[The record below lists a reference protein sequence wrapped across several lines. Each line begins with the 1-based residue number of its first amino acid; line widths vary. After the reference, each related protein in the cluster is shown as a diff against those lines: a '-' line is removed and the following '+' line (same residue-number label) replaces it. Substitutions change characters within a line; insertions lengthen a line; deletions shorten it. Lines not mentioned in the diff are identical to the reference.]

1 MNRVLGKS
9 RPPEMEETAARGGTL
24 MGGKK
29 AAKGR
34 LLEAGETTEMRGEG
48 QEEQQ
53 GQFDP
58 IEESEDRL
66 DARDRLRSGLWA
78 TPLKA
83 RSSATMA
90 SQTASLVEKSA
101 SRTNGRPTPAHAKPG
116 GFQNGQQTPEAEV

>member
-9 RPPEMEETAARGGTL
+9 RPPETEETAAKGGTL

-29 AAKGR
+29 VAKGR
-34 LLEAGETTEMRGEG
+34 LLEAGETTEMHREG

-66 DARDRLRSGLWA
+66 DARDWLRSGLWV

-83 RSSATMA
+83 RSSATVA
-90 SQTASLVEKSA
+90 SQTTSLVEKSA
-101 SRTNGRPTPAHAKPG
+101 SRTNGRPTPAPCKAWKLSKRSENPG
-116 GFQNGQQTPEAEV
+116 G